1 MKAFTKILQAAVPAS
16 FTIEASVILPIV
28 FVITVWF
35 ITTSLTI
42 HGSILSFSEAVYL
55 TIKNAPGE
63 KEESSGSATVSDRI
77 NMENLDGRKVLLKYK
92 VLAEGLRTLTGGL
105 DDED

>member
-1 MKAFTKILQAAVPAS
+1 MKTVSYILNASVPAS

-42 HGSILSFSEAVYL
+42 HSRILSFSEAVYL
-55 TIKNAPGE
+55 TIKNAPSE
-63 KEESSGSATVSDRI
+63 KEPVSDRI
-77 NMENLDGRKVLLKYK
+77 NIADLDGRKVLLKYK
-92 VLAEGLRTLTGGL
+92 LLKEGLSVLTGGL